1 MNIDYAI
8 HRYGEWT
15 MLMLG
20 ESVLSLLIVDV
31 VVTIGYISTFLAGI
45 VSIVLLE
52 YLHFQ
57 SQPSEPD
64 KHAYRGTPWSG
75 FTFYWVMQ
83 IYSMALIVLGASF
96 KMLLFEQLYEAN
108 DDGSSGSETHRRNL
122 FVVGGGGRGMLAA
135 VGRVL
140 AGGESSA
147 ALRFTAPDRQ
157 QRIAHFF
164 AASLTVVFLSL
175 DIISLAHRGMKANL
189 ERCHHH
195 QSTKQQ
201 CLVLALV
208 GCRIAVLL
216 FTATLSQ
223 YFTSPDYL
231 AVVGLGTVIA
241 QLFLRV
247 FASVLF
253 FHDAAEIEDAAIQ
266 RVIDYNTARMH
277 KVPDHSSSSRAN
289 D

>member
-1 MNIDYAI
+1 MNIDFAI

-20 ESVLSLLIVDV
+20 ESVLSLLIVDIV
-31 VVTIGYISTFLAGI
+31 ITVGYFTTFLTGL

-52 YLHFQ
+52 YLHYQ
-57 SQPSEPD
+57 SQPSDPD
-64 KHAYRGTPWSG
+64 KHAYRGSKWSG

-108 DDGSSGSETHRRNL
+108 DSGSTETHRNL
-122 FVVGGGGRGMLAA
+122 FGGGLAVA
-135 VGRVL
+135 DRLL

-147 ALRFTAPDRQ
+147 ALRFSALDRQ

-164 AASLTVVFLSL
+164 AASLTVVFLCL
-175 DIISLAHRGMKANL
+175 DIITLAHRGVTANL
-189 ERCHHH
+189 KRCTGH
-195 QSTKQQ
+195 QSAAKHY
-201 CLVLALV
+201 LVLAQV
-208 GCRIAVLL
+208 GCRAAVLF
-216 FTATLSQ
+216 FTATISQ

-231 AVVGLGTVIA
+231 AAVGLGTVVA
-241 QLFLRV
+241 QLCLRV

-253 FHDAAEIEDAAIQ
+253 FHDAADIEDAAIQ
-266 RVIDYNTARMH
+266 RAIEYNTARMH
-277 KVPDHSSSSRAN
+277 QAPDHSNSGTNHYRE
-289 D
+289 

>member
-1 MNIDYAI
+1 MNVDYAI

-31 VVTIGYISTFLAGI
+31 VVTFGYISTFLAGI

-64 KHAYRGTPWSG
+64 KHAYRGSPWSG

-108 DDGSSGSETHRRNL
+108 DDGSSASEAHRRNL
-122 FVVGGGGRGMLAA
+122 FAVGEGGVLSA

-140 AGGESSA
+140 AGGETSA

-164 AASLTVVFLSL
+164 AASLTVVYLSL
-175 DIISLAHRGMKANL
+175 DIISLAHRGVKANL
-189 ERCHHH
+189 ERCHQH
-195 QSTKQQ
+195 QAKKQQ

-208 GCRIAVLL
+208 GCRTAVLL

-253 FHDAAEIEDAAIQ
+253 FHDADEMEDAAIQ
-266 RVIDYNTARMH
+266 RVIDYNTARMI
-277 KVPDHSSSSRAN
+277 KVPDHSSSRAN